1 MMNKK
6 EIQEALTAAL
16 EGMDLPA
23 MRRDVTS
30 EGNLRW
36 LTRNILV
43 RNSNHPQV
51 SEACSLLKTLLRSIN
66 S

>member
-6 EIQEALTAAL
+6 ETQEALTVVL

-36 LTRNILV
+36 LLRNIMV
-43 RNSNHPQV
+43 RNNNHPQV
-51 SEACSLLKTLLRSIN
+51 SEARSLLKTLLRNIN